1 MEYLEAGTILYEM
14 KKEITPFHV
23 LFKSKADVQLGA
35 ALPPQRKYTHVWFLF
50 TPRSSPPALV
60 CMHNFSQL
68 LTDGVR
74 VGYKNFSKF

>member
-35 ALPPQRKYTHVWFLF
+35 ALPPQRKYF